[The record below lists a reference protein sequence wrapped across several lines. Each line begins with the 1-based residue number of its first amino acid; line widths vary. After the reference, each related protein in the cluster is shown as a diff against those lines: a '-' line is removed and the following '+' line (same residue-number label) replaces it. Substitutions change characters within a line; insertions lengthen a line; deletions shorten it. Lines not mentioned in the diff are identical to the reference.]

1 MSTEKT
7 LTKQLGGNSVQGHS
21 QDSAIVEQSHSLESL
36 IGEKHHGRVTD
47 YGVEVSDIDGEIP
60 VKMDEDGNP
69 VVPEET
75 RLSSDRLFESDG
87 DTTDLALFNR
97 LSADVITDG
106 VQIDVPIEGTDDTYV
121 TITAEIT
128 VHLQLDCEELVKP
141 LYYTVDLADRTL
153 GNVFTHSYLESDISV
168 LGEVSPSA
176 KSFQERNVLIRFC
189 EMDTVRLEKRSDSVL
204 SKVHTTLSKL
214 FVSAESEVEVPDGQV
229 HPRIGL
235 LLFFAI
241 FGLFGS
247 IVVILGS
254 VSIGM
259 SGPLVPLLVLTGII
273 SGIGWFILT
282 GVLRS
287 YIHQFTTNAESAEI
301 VSTYASSDSRRD
313 TFSEMTVDIEKY
325 DDSIYFT
332 DQETGARWKLP
343 EQNGVLTESAT
354 QFIRSVG
361 VEEVG
366 SSVIIETSKNQ
377 IEASEKTSVQVD
389 DSRYF
394 YV

>member
-1 MSTEKT
+1 MSTEKA
-7 LTKQLGGNSVQGHS
+7 LTKQLGGNSVQGQS

-60 VKMDEDGNP
+60 VEMDEYGHP

-75 RLSSDRLFESDG
+75 RLSSDRVFESQG
-87 DTTDLALFNR
+87 NTTELALFNS
-97 LSADVITDG
+97 LPSDVVTDG
-106 VQIDVPIEGTDDTYV
+106 VQIDVPIKGTDNKYV

-128 VHLQLDCEELVKP
+128 VHLQLDCEKLVKP

-153 GNVFTHSYLESDISV
+153 GNIFTHSYLESDIPV

-214 FVSAESEVEVPDGQV
+214 FVSAESEVEVPDGKV

-241 FGLFGS
+241 VGLFGS
-247 IVVILGS
+247 IIALM
-254 VSIGM
+254 VSIEVGI
-259 SGPLVPLLVLTGII
+259 SGPLVPLLLLTGIL
-273 SGIGWFILT
+273 SGIGWFVLT

-287 YIHQFTTNAESAEI
+287 YIYQFTTNAESEEV
-301 VSTYASSDSRRD
+301 VSTYSSSASRRD
-313 TFSEMTVDIEKY
+313 TFTDMLVDIEKY

-354 QFIRSVG
+354 RFIRSVG

-366 SSVIIETSKNQ
+366 SSVVVETSKNQ
-377 IEASEKTSVQVD
+377 IESSEKTSVQVD